1 MEASDLQEDYEA
13 VKKEIEES
21 GELEKI
27 KDCEEGRKKLS
38 LMRKII
44 LWIVIFT
51 LVFWSV
57 AWFY

>member
-1 MEASDLQEDYEA
+1 MEVSDLQEDYDA
-13 VKKEIEES
+13 VQKEIEES
-21 GELEKI
+21 SELEPL
-27 KDCEEGRKKLS
+27 EEGRRKLS
-38 LMRKII
+38 VVMKII